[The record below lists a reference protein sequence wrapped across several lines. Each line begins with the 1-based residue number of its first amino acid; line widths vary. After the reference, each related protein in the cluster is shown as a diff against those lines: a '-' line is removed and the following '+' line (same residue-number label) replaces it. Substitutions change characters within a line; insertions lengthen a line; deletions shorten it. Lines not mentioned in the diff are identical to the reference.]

1 MIFEITFIIAS
12 LFQTYIYYLFSVC
25 FYREKAEPKRV
36 FGGCSIFFAVTTIAY
51 LIFNVPVLNF
61 ISVVIC
67 AFIMICIL
75 YGGKIS
81 KAVLVTVLTIGMM
94 AVSEALVAI
103 CIGAVGV
110 NPVQQNPYYDSIFVT
125 ILLPVIQY
133 LIVMIV
139 RNFVS
144 LKNDEVMPKSYCYG
158 VSSIFGNC
166 FYHYF
171 VHKVK
176 SSCGVFSNMR
186 HSFIS
191 D

>member
-25 FYREKAEPKRV
+25 FYRQKAEPKKSFWRL
-36 FGGCSIFFAVTTIAY
+36 FYLFAVTTIAY

-94 AVSEALVAI
+94 AVSKHLLL
-103 CIGAVGV
+103 
-110 NPVQQNPYYDSIFVT
+110 FV
-125 ILLPVIQY
+125 LERL
-133 LIVMIV
+133 
-139 RNFVS
+139 
-144 LKNDEVMPKSYCYG
+144 E
-158 VSSIFGNC
+158 
-166 FYHYF
+166 
-171 VHKVK
+171 
-176 SSCGVFSNMR
+176 
-186 HSFIS
+186 
-191 D
+191 